1 LSATGATGASSPA
14 PSSAI
19 VTGAIIGGC
28 VGGLLI
34 IGAIVAFVAIR
45 KRKSKSIR
53 PTPAATHAT
62 KEAFPPREPREYVT
76 IPLKAMGADYDL
88 GGISEIPPNASA
100 DYGNAGLQNYG
111 DGRLD
116 PNL

>member
-1 LSATGATGASSPA
+1 MRR
-14 PSSAI
+14 
-19 VTGAIIGGC
+19 C
-28 VGGLLI
+28 VLI

-100 DYGNAGLQNYG
+100 NYGNAGLQNYG